1 MSNNPKKLKPF
12 SQPPV
17 FPSDSNTS
25 RFKLIALIGI
35 VILLVGAFAV
45 VIILP
50 GRSAKQRDNS
60 QVTPE
65 GAPVRSEVPVDEES
79 ASKAREAQEL
89 LQKILKLQARLE
101 NDGVKVWGAEQLV
114 TSYQQVLALL
124 AEADAYMNDQLF
136 DQASKGYRET
146 IVKLEQLSA
155 SRPERIRLAMQA
167 GDEAFAQ
174 LNGKLAEYHYEIAL
188 VADSTN
194 SEAQAG
200 LQRARNLPQVL
211 EYIAQ
216 GQFHESNGNLDLARQ
231 MYNNAVSLDKDF
243 QSARDH
249 LRDIDEL
256 ILDRDFRRSMSD
268 AISALNQEEIEQAK
282 HALDIVKNLRPD
294 NAGVRDLEQQLKNT
308 ELRIEFQRLGEQALQ
323 YEQAEEWE
331 RAAKVYDSVL
341 KMDTNASFAQ
351 QGKLRT
357 ERFIEL
363 NQQVQNYL
371 SNPDD
376 LQAPE
381 HMSYARKIYEMAV
394 VRSDIGPKFR
404 NKTEKLHHLLE
415 IYNKHVS
422 ILIQSDGLTDIRIYR
437 VGELGYFLEHRLKLQ
452 PGSYKVLGV
461 RSGYRDV
468 SILFTVPVASE
479 EITIKVFCKEKI

>member
-167 GDEAFAQ
+167 GDEAFAC
-174 LNGKLAEYHYEIAL
+174 
-188 VADSTN
+188 
-194 SEAQAG
+194 
-200 LQRARNLPQVL
+200 
-211 EYIAQ
+211 
-216 GQFHESNGNLDLARQ
+216 
-231 MYNNAVSLDKDF
+231 
-243 QSARDH
+243 
-249 LRDIDEL
+249 
-256 ILDRDFRRSMSD
+256 
-268 AISALNQEEIEQAK
+268 
-282 HALDIVKNLRPD
+282 
-294 NAGVRDLEQQLKNT
+294 
-308 ELRIEFQRLGEQALQ
+308 
-323 YEQAEEWE
+323 
-331 RAAKVYDSVL
+331 
-341 KMDTNASFAQ
+341 
-351 QGKLRT
+351 
-357 ERFIEL
+357 EL
-363 NQQVQNYL
+363 NHY
-371 SNPDD
+371 
-376 LQAPE
+376 
-381 HMSYARKIYEMAV
+381 I
-394 VRSDIGPKFR
+394 
-404 NKTEKLHHLLE
+404 
-415 IYNKHVS
+415 
-422 ILIQSDGLTDIRIYR
+422 
-437 VGELGYFLEHRLKLQ
+437 
-452 PGSYKVLGV
+452 
-461 RSGYRDV
+461 
-468 SILFTVPVASE
+468 
-479 EITIKVFCKEKI
+479 